1 MGYRALATDVD
12 GTFTRKGRG
21 ISLEAIR
28 AIRDLEGRGIPV
40 ILASARPFPV
50 LNILRE
56 YIGCSGAV
64 ICENGGHVEYR
75 DEARILGDRADGLEA
90 YRRLRVSLG
99 DSVVEAWTN
108 KYNIVDVALNRTI
121 PRPEVQRVVG
131 EFPSLK
137 LLDSGFFYHIMPADV
152 EKGRGLRA
160 AVELMGMEAG
170 DVVAIGDSE
179 VDVDLL
185 RAAGFGVAVS
195 DSSEGLKVV
204 AGLVTEGPDGEGFC
218 EAVRRLF

>member
-1 MGYRALATDVD
+1 LGYRALATDVD
-12 GTFTRKGRG
+12 GTLTRKGRG
-21 ISLEAIR
+21 ISLEAIQ
-28 AIRDLEGRGIPV
+28 AIRDLEKHGIPV

-75 DEARILGDRADGLEA
+75 GEARILGDRADGLKA
-90 YRRLRVSLG
+90 YRRLRESIG
-99 DSVVEAWTN
+99 GSVVEAWTN

-131 EFPSLK
+131 TFPSLK

-152 EKGRGLRA
+152 EKGRGLKA

-185 RAAGFGVAVS
+185 SAAGFGVAVS
-195 DSSEGLKVV
+195 DSSENLKVV
-204 AGLVTEGPDGEGFC
+204 ADLVTEGPDGEGFC
-218 EAVRRLF
+218 EAVRMLF

>member
-12 GTFTRKGRG
+12 GTLTRKGRG

-56 YIGCSGAV
+56 YIGCSGTV

-75 DEARILGDRADGLEA
+75 GEARILGDRADGLEA
-90 YRRLRVSLG
+90 YRRLRGSLG

-108 KYNIVDVALNRTI
+108 KYNIVDVAPNRTI

-204 AGLVTEGPDGEGFC
+204 ADLVTEGPDGEDFC

>member
-1 MGYRALATDVD
+1 MGAL
-12 GTFTRKGRG
+12 
-21 ISLEAIR
+21 
-28 AIRDLEGRGIPV
+28 
-40 ILASARPFPV
+40 
-50 LNILRE
+50 
-56 YIGCSGAV
+56 
-64 ICENGGHVEYR
+64 
-75 DEARILGDRADGLEA
+75 
-90 YRRLRVSLG
+90 
-99 DSVVEAWTN
+99 
-108 KYNIVDVALNRTI
+108 
-121 PRPEVQRVVG
+121 
-131 EFPSLK
+131 PSLK

-195 DSSEGLKVV
+195 DSSEGLKVM
-204 AGLVTEGPDGEGFC
+204 ADLVTEGPDGEGFC

>member
-1 MGYRALATDVD
+1 LRYRALATDVD
-12 GTFTRKGRG
+12 GTLTKKGCG

-56 YIGCSGAV
+56 YIWCSGAV

-75 DEARILGDRADGLEA
+75 GKVRILGDRANGLKA
-90 YRRLRVSLG
+90 YRLLRESLG
-99 DSVVEAWTN
+99 GPVVEAWTN

-131 EFPSLK
+131 ALPSLK
-137 LLDSGFFYHIMPADV
+137 LLDSGFFYHIMPSDI
-152 EKGRGLRA
+152 EKGMGLRA
-160 AVELMGMEAG
+160 AVELMGIEAS

-179 VDVDLL
+179 VDMDLL
-185 RAAGFGVAVS
+185 RAAGFGVAVC
-195 DSSEGLKVV
+195 DSSEDLKAV
-204 AGLVTEGPDGEGFC
+204 ADLVTEGPDGEGFC
-218 EAVRRLF
+218 EAVRKLF

>member
-12 GTFTRKGRG
+12 GTLTKKGRG
-21 ISLEAIR
+21 ISLKAIR

-50 LNILRE
+50 LNILWE
-56 YIGCSGAV
+56 YIRCSGAV
-64 ICENGGHVEYR
+64 ICENGGYVEYR
-75 DEARILGDRADGLEA
+75 GEDRILGDWVDGLEA
-90 YRRLRVSLG
+90 YRRLRESLG
-99 DSVVEAWTN
+99 GPVVEAWTN

-131 EFPSLK
+131 ALPSLK

-179 VDVDLL
+179 ADVDLL

-195 DSSEGLKVV
+195 DSSEDLKVV
-204 AGLVTEGPDGEGFC
+204 ADLVTEGPDGEGFC
-218 EAVRRLF
+218 EAVKRLF

>member
-1 MGYRALATDVD
+1 M
-12 GTFTRKGRG
+12 
-21 ISLEAIR
+21 
-28 AIRDLEGRGIPV
+28 
-40 ILASARPFPV
+40 ASARPFPV

-75 DEARILGDRADGLEA
+75 GEARILGDWADGLEA
-90 YRRLRVSLG
+90 YGRLRESLG
-99 DSVVEAWTN
+99 GSVVEAWTN

-121 PRPEVQRVVG
+121 PRPDVQRVVG
-131 EFPSLK
+131 ALPSLK

-204 AGLVTEGPDGEGFC
+204 ADLVTEGPDGEGFC

>member
-1 MGYRALATDVD
+1 MRYRALATDVD
-12 GTFTRKGRG
+12 GTLTRKERG
-21 ISLEAIR
+21 ISLVAIQ
-28 AIRDLEGRGIPV
+28 AIRDLEERGIPV
-40 ILASARPFPV
+40 ILASARPFPI

-64 ICENGGHVEYR
+64 ICENGGHVEHR
-75 DEARILGDRADGLEA
+75 GEARILGDQADGLEA
-90 YRRLRVSLG
+90 YRCLRESFG
-99 DSVVEAWTN
+99 DSVMEAWTN

-121 PRPEVQRVVG
+121 PRYDVQRVVG
-131 EFPSLK
+131 ALSSLK

-160 AVELMGMEAG
+160 AVKLMGLEAS

-195 DSSEGLKVV
+195 DSSEDLKVV
-204 AGLVTEGPDGEGFC
+204 ADLVTEGPDGEGFC
-218 EAVRRLF
+218 EAVRKLF